1 MLQNYYPRRPTKYY
15 YLFFIEHLVKIPAGE
30 PTLPAGASTSREQK
44 NEPMLGPIENPDTKP
59 IQIKSQ
65 SFSLGGEIHMLADL
79 EPPPS
84 TTPEDLVGQVQG
96 MEPKLPLDANPP
108 AYQMI
113 PATVEE
119 SLQSREEP
127 RRMERQLSDE
137 GSLSMHI
144 KYYIINF
151 SLSHFM

>member
-1 MLQNYYPRRPTKYY
+1 
-15 YLFFIEHLVKIPAGE
+15 
-30 PTLPAGASTSREQK
+30 
-44 NEPMLGPIENPDTKP
+44 
-59 IQIKSQ
+59 
-65 SFSLGGEIHMLADL
+65 MLADL

-84 TTPEDLVGQVQG
+84 TTPEDLVGQGQG
-96 MEPKLPLDANPP
+96 MDPKLPLDANPP
-108 AYQMI
+108 AYPMI

-144 KYYIINF
+144 KYHIINF